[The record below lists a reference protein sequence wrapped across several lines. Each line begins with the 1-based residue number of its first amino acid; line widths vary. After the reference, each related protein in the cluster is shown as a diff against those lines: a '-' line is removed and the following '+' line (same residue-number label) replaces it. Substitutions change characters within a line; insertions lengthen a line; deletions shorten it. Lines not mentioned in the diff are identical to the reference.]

1 MFKRAYVE
9 ITNRCNLRCAFC
21 PGTGR
26 PPGEITPEAFSILAD
41 RLRPVT
47 GYLYFHVMGEP
58 LLHPQLEVLLSQAAE
73 RAFRVCLTTN
83 GTLLPE
89 RAETLRQA
97 EPLHKL
103 SVSLHSFEG
112 NDGGPDLRRY
122 LSGVWDVCRPLAEA
136 GVICVLRLWN
146 EGGPQECNREIE
158 AFFQERTG
166 TCPGCWPAPRPG
178 VRKLGEGLFLES
190 ASQFDWPDLE
200 APERGTEFCHG
211 LRDQIA
217 VLCDGTVVPCCLD
230 HEGDLALGNLLEQE
244 LDSILDSPRARA
256 LYEGFSRRR
265 PAEELCRRCG
275 YAARFSGRS

>member
-21 PGTGR
+21 PGTSR
-26 PPGEITPEAFSILAD
+26 PPREMTPEEFSILTD

-58 LLHPQLEVLLSQAAE
+58 LLHSQLAALLSQAARRE
-73 RAFRVCLTTN
+73 FRVCLTTN

-89 RAETLRQA
+89 RMETLQQAET
-97 EPLHKL
+97 LHKL

-112 NDGGPDLRRY
+112 NDGGPGLERY
-122 LSGVWDVCRPLAEA
+122 LRGVWDACLPLAES

-166 TCPGCWPAPRPG
+166 MSPGRWPTPRPG
-178 VRKLGEGLFLES
+178 VRKLGEGLFLEN

-200 APERGTEFCHG
+200 APERGTEFCRG

-230 HEGDLALGNLLEQE
+230 HEGDLALGNLLDQE
-244 LDSILDSPRARA
+244 LAAILDSPRARA

-275 YAARFSGRS
+275 YAARFSRGR